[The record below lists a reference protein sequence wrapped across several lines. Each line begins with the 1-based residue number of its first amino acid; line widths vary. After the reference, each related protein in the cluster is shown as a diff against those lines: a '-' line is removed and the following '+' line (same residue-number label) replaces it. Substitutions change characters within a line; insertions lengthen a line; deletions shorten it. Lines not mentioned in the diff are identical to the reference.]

1 MRAVFLLFW
10 FSALSMCRRTSKI
23 VTESM
28 YWSYTCDGI
37 KNKHMGASRETIK
50 RSIYTVIAISCQC
63 MLQDNVY
70 SLASGKI
77 TPG

>member
-10 FSALSMCRRTSKI
+10 FSALSMCRGTSKI

-50 RSIYTVIAISCQC
+50 R
-63 MLQDNVY
+63 
-70 SLASGKI
+70 I
-77 TPG
+77 T